1 MSSYICLPSKTTE
14 TPVKNCRVY
23 MASTGFSRGTYVVV
37 EKPVDELRPVDEYVV
52 VEKPVDEYVCAVPAA
67 AVMVHCNV

>member
-1 MSSYICLPSKTTE
+1 
-14 TPVKNCRVY
+14 